1 MAKKKVNKGKGKV
14 STKGIVF
21 ITNIVAR
28 KKRAYP
34 NRKLARAKAG
44 ELLKIFRDR
53 KELITIKGI
62 NKYLKTTT
70 PTRKPKEGAKVP
82 YVVPTMFEVKPFYD
96 LQQYPQMI
104 SDCETN
110 VTFVSDIF
118 DYSVPT
124 LKGGDYA
131 EYVIYFKGYVD
142 YCNEFVGQDVEEYS
156 SSDWAAE
163 NMCVTT
169 LPPEQDANGRWI
181 AKIIVC
187 NGDGTPIQDMYG
199 FAPDGDSDFDK
210 GESEVIPV
218 EKGSAKKKREKK
230 RKESKESKGDSAE
243 VLKLKLELKKVEAA
257 AKKSEAEAKKSEAEA
272 LKSKAEIVKTYADL
286 FKQGLITKKDFE
298 RYIKG

>member
-70 PTRKPKEGAKVP
+70 PTRKPKEGVKIPFVNP
-82 YVVPTMFEVKPFYD
+82 EMFEVKPFYD
-96 LQQYPQMI
+96 LQDYPQMI

-131 EYVIYFKGYVD
+131 EYVTYFKGYVD

-156 SSDWAAE
+156 SSDWASE

-187 NGDGTPIQDMYG
+187 NGDGTPIEDMYG

-210 GESEVIPV
+210 GESEVVPV
-218 EKGSAKKKREKK
+218 KRGAAKKKREKK
-230 RKESKESKGDSAE
+230 RKESKGDSE
-243 VLKLKLELKKVEAA
+243 SA
-257 AKKSEAEAKKSEAEA
+257 AKFKITQEEETKRFKIKQEEET
-272 LKSKAEIVKTYADL
+272 KRTKINMYGDL
-286 FKQGLITKKDFE
+286 FKQGLISKKDFDNYLKE
-298 RYIKG
+298 I

>member
-142 YCNEFVGQDVEEYS
+142 YCNEFVSQDPEEYN
-156 SSDWAAE
+156 SSDWAGE

-169 LPPEQDANGRWI
+169 LEPEQDVNGRWI

-187 NGDGTPIQDMYG
+187 DGNGTPVEDMYG
-199 FAPDGDSDFDK
+199 FAPDGESDFDK

-230 RKESKESKGDSAE
+230 RKNNKESQGDSAE
-243 VLKLKLELKKVEAA
+243 VVKLKLELEKEKNR
-257 AKKSEAEAKKSEAEA
+257 KI
-272 LKSKAEIVKTYADL
+272 EIYADL
-286 FKQGLITKKDFE
+286 LKEGLITKKEFFDLV
-298 RYIKG
+298 KNK

>member
-70 PTRKPKEGAKVP
+70 PTRKPKEGVKIPFVNP
-82 YVVPTMFEVKPFYD
+82 EMFEVKPFYD
-96 LQQYPQMI
+96 LQDYPQMI

-131 EYVIYFKGYVD
+131 EYVTYFKGYVD

-156 SSDWAAE
+156 NSDWASE

-187 NGDGTPIQDMYG
+187 NGDGTPIEDMYG

-210 GESEVIPV
+210 GESEVVPV
-218 EKGSAKKKREKK
+218 KRGAAKKKREKK
-230 RKESKESKGDSAE
+230 RKEEKEGKSRGRGESLEELKIKESI
-243 VLKLKLELKKVEAA
+243 KKA
-257 AKKSEAEAKKSEAEA
+257 EAEIAKAKSADI
-272 LKSKAEIVKTYADL
+272 KVYADL
-286 FKQGLITKKDFE
+286 LREGIITKKDFE